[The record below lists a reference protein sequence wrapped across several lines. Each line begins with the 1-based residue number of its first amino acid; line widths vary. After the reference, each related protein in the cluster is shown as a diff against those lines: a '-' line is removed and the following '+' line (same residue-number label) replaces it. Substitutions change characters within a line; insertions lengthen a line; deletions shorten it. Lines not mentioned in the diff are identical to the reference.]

1 MTADELRLMRKRSRH
16 TRQKLAD
23 LLGYSANY
31 IYLLESGRK
40 PITAEI
46 DRRIRKLTELDT
58 PTSVVREDHA
68 PYGGCRLPPGVD
80 LPAYL
85 ASMQADIHDLR
96 GKMDTLLGL
105 LGAPLRSAIAGE
117 RAEDEPRHDDGERAG

>member
-46 DRRIRKLTELDT
+46 DRRIRHLTGLDVPNT
-58 PTSVVREDHA
+58 VVHEDPA
-68 PYGGCRLPPGVD
+68 PYGCRIPADCD
-80 LPAYL
+80 LPGQLEAMR
-85 ASMQADIHDLR
+85 SEIQDLK

-105 LGAPLRSAIAGE
+105 LGGPLRRAAGI
-117 RAEDEPRHDDGERAG
+117 EDGKDQRPAV

>member
-40 PITAEI
+40 PISAEI
-46 DRRIRKLTELDT
+46 DRRIRKLTELDVPNT
-58 PTSVVREDHA
+58 VVHEDPA
-68 PYGGCRLPPGVD
+68 PYGCRIPADCD
-80 LPAYL
+80 LPAQL
-85 ASMQADIHDLR
+85 KEVRAELSAVKGTL
-96 GKMDTLLGL
+96 DTLLSL
-105 LGAPLRSAIAGE
+105 LGGPLRSAVGLDKDAKE
-117 RAEDEPRHDDGERAG
+117 RGG